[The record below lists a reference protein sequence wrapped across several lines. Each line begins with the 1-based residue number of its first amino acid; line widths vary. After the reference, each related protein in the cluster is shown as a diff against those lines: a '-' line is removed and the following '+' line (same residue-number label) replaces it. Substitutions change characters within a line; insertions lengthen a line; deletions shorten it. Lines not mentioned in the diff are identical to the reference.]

1 MQNFKEHENQSNET
15 PPKDDNNL
23 PVTEL
28 KDLKICDLS
37 DRKNSKWLFKGNLMS
52 YRKQKD
58 NSKRSGK

>member
-1 MQNFKEHENQSNET
+1 MQNFKEHENQSNKT